1 MYKEIAP
8 KTKRF
13 PCPNNCGRSFN
24 FKHTLEDHI
33 RTVCGK
39 MRFACPYC
47 SKQCRK
53 NWSASL
59 HIKYRHPGRK
69 NYVIDIFKRKE
80 AKEALKVK
88 DNTDIELVEIDDNDD
103 PSGSRNSNLPMD
115 ENNCPFCGEVFHDS
129 LNLGMHI
136 KYDHL
141 YNPVDEEE
149 EIDDSREQQEEIE
162 DTQNFNEDLQENLV
176 VAELSGSLE
185 DVERN
190 LSISEKGEAAVK
202 SKIASKTESHTRGR
216 TNFLCPNN
224 CGSIIKYE
232 HNLPRHIKNVC
243 GKKDRNLNCPFCQ
256 FRSKFKNT
264 MTMHIKN
271 HHRQE
276 ETNMVKNED
285 DLQPPQETKSMF
297 VEKEKSKDVFS
308 ELE

>member
-1 MYKEIAP
+1 MYKEVSP

-69 NYVIDIFKRKE
+69 NYVIDLFKRKE
-80 AKEALKVK
+80 AKESLKKK
-88 DNTDIELVEIDDNDD
+88 DNTDIEVVEIDDNDD
-103 PSGSRNSNLPMD
+103 PSGSRNSNLPVE
-115 ENNCPFCGEVFHDS
+115 ENNCPFCGEFFQDS

-149 EIDDSREQQEEIE
+149 EIDDSREQQEQTE
-162 DTQNFNEDLQENLV
+162 DSRHFNEDLRENLMV
-176 VAELSGSLE
+176 RIWRFLSTIMMQVLE
-185 DVERN
+185 NITVQIAKAALEKGNLCCLTLGTNVEN
-190 LSISEKGEAAVK
+190 LLDSNVPTAFCVQKKLRTSISILEKF
-202 SKIASKTESHTRGR
+202 T
-216 TNFLCPNN
+216 P
-224 CGSIIKYE
+224 
-232 HNLPRHIKNVC
+232 
-243 GKKDRNLNCPFCQ
+243 
-256 FRSKFKNT
+256 
-264 MTMHIKN
+264 
-271 HHRQE
+271 
-276 ETNMVKNED
+276 
-285 DLQPPQETKSMF
+285 
-297 VEKEKSKDVFS
+297 
-308 ELE
+308 